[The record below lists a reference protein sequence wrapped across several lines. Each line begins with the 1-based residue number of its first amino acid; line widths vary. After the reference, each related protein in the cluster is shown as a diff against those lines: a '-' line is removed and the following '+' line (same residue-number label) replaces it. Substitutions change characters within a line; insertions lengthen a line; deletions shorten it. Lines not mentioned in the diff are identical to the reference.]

1 MEMNKI
7 MKVGVNVEVHLKLKE
22 ILTERNITQKQLV
35 EMTGLRAAAVS
46 ELVNNQR
53 TSISKVHIARIC
65 EALEI
70 EEISEILELKR

>member
-1 MEMNKI
+1 MDLHI
-7 MKVGVNVEVHLKLKE
+7 KLKE

-35 EMTGLRAAAVS
+35 EMTGLRPAAVS

-53 TSISKVHIARIC
+53 TSITKMHITKIC

-70 EEISEILELKR
+70 NRIDEILELVED